1 MITRNRL
8 PLPNCTIIQMK
19 EKHTADYGQ
28 LLQKAAAYCSL
39 AEHCITEVQEKLA
52 VWGATS
58 PQSEDIIAYLQENG
72 FIDEARYCRAF
83 VSDKFRYNK
92 WGKYKIKYQL
102 RMKGLSD
109 ASIQQGMEMIE
120 EEDYEEALVH
130 LLSNK
135 LKGLKY
141 NDEYDKQGKL
151 YRFAQGRGFERDVF
165 ERAYQ
170 HLHKN

>member
-1 MITRNRL
+1 M
-8 PLPNCTIIQMK
+8 
-19 EKHTADYGQ
+19 EEHTADYGQ

-39 AEHCITEVQEKLA
+39 AEHCITEVQDKLA
-52 VWGATS
+52 AWGAS
-58 PQSEDIIAYLQENG
+58 IHQNEDIIAYLQENG
-72 FIDEARYCRAF
+72 FIDETRYCKAF

-102 RMKGLSD
+102 RMKGLSEL
-109 ASIQQGMEMIE
+109 SIREGMAQIE
-120 EEDYEEALVH
+120 ETDYEETLVQ

-141 NDEYDKQGKL
+141 KDEYDKQGKL

-170 HLHKN
+170 QLHKN

>member
-1 MITRNRL
+1 M
-8 PLPNCTIIQMK
+8 PNGTISQMK

-28 LLQKAAAYCSL
+28 LLQRAAAYCSL

-72 FIDEARYCRAF
+72 FIDETRYCRAF

-92 WGKYKIKYQL
+92 WGKNKMEYHL
-102 RMKGLSD
+102 RLKGLNDS
-109 ASIQQGMEMIE
+109 SIQEGMNMIDDA
-120 EEDYEEALVH
+120 DYEEALIH
-130 LLSNK
+130 LLSSK

-165 ERAYQ
+165 ERAYRQ
-170 HLHKN
+170 LHKN